1 MKLNNILLIASFLF
15 AAVACSMED
24 DVLNEMTKANP
35 TTDADAT
42 ELYVSFNLNG
52 NDLGTKGGTSENNG
66 DVASDMIS
74 TASVVVFL
82 NNGTTLDGTDKV
94 YFAQDDVTVIT
105 GSNGSYLNTK
115 VLLKTGTNYDV
126 YVIGDTKESFAGLTT
141 RAAVQDAYL
150 GKDDAAKTDLTN
162 LVKFGQ
168 TGKFSYAKSE
178 GYPTIT
184 DALDNVKAL
193 DVKLKQLTAM
203 VELTKVTVKG
213 FANNTL
219 PADVTL
225 KSVRLLNQNTMRQLK
240 DGQTDTNSKFD
251 NVAWDVTNGYKIF
264 DGATNAAVTTGI
276 PATLASFV
284 TYPNSGVAVGDEL
297 ENLTA
302 LELTFQV
309 GTKTETKNYVINR
322 LTEIDGSFDN
332 NVGEKNDK
340 NKGHTEHSYIQAG
353 YIYQLEANV
362 KVTGDGIECTVV
374 CCTKDW
380 VYNYLEVDMEDV
392 TPQ

>member
-1 MKLNNILLIASFLF
+1 
-15 AAVACSMED
+15 
-24 DVLNEMTKANP
+24 MTKANP

-380 VYNYLEVDMEDV
+380 EYNEYEVILEEV
-392 TPQ
+392 PAN